1 MMTAG
6 LLLMTLL
13 ILAMILVEAQKRPRR
28 VYGTLK
34 IIASI
39 LFVVV
44 GIVVVD
50 DVSDAPLARPL
61 FLGALVLSLI
71 GDVLLVPK
79 GHKRVFQ
86 IGLISFLLAHVVY
99 IPAFI
104 VRGVD
109 WRVVGVVGV
118 VMVLPLVLVMRWLRA
133 HVKGGMWP
141 AVVAYVVVISV
152 MFSVAAGAVSFG
164 LTSSTG
170 VTPAVLIGAL
180 CFWLSDISVARERF
194 VAHGF
199 VNRLF
204 GIPLYFYAQL
214 ALIAG
219 YALVV

>member
-6 LLLMTLL
+6 FLLMTVL

-34 IIASI
+34 IIASL
-39 LFVVV
+39 LFVVLGFV
-44 GIVVVD
+44 IVD
-50 DVSDAPLARPL
+50 DVPGQPLARPL
-61 FLGALVLSLI
+61 FLSALVLSLI
-71 GDVLLVPK
+71 GDALLVPK

-86 IGLISFLLAHVVY
+86 FGLVSFLLAHVVY
-99 IPAFI
+99 VPAFI

-118 VMVLPLVLVMRWLRA
+118 VMIVPLLLVMRWLRT
-133 HVKGGMWP
+133 HVQGGMWP
-141 AVVAYVVVISV
+141 AVAAYVVVISV
-152 MFSVAAGAVSFG
+152 MFSVAAGAVAFG
-164 LTSSTG
+164 ATSSVG

-194 VAHGF
+194 VARSF